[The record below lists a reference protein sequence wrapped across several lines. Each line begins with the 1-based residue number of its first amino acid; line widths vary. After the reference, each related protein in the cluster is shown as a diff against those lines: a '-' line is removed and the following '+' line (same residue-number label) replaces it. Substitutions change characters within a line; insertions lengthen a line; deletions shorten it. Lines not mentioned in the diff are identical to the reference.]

1 MQTSMWRVGLF
12 AILCSGTGMVG
23 GQASADDNAW
33 DWGANSHRQL
43 GDGTTFNRYAPVR
56 IAGVAAVVGAAGGQY
71 HSMLLKS
78 DGTVWAWG
86 ENTWGTVG
94 DGTTTTRSAPVQ
106 VSGIS
111 GSTAVAAGALHN
123 LALLADGTIRAWGAN
138 GNGSVGDGTTTNR
151 WTSVPVSGLTS
162 VIAISGGGYHSLAL
176 RSDGTVW
183 AWGANW
189 SGQVGDGATTARLV
203 PVQVPGITGIMA
215 IAGGGVH
222 SLALKSDGT
231 VWAWGENG
239 SGQIG
244 DGTTTTSLSPVQV
257 SGLTDVTSIAGGAA
271 HSLAGKSDGTAWAW
285 GANYGGQL
293 GDGST
298 TDSLTPV
305 QVSSLTGCVSVAAGG
320 PYSLA
325 LRSDGTAWSWGLNE
339 QGELGD
345 NTGANSSIPVKV
357 FGLAGVVAIRAGSN
371 HGIALLPPRTSTSIY
386 APDRSGIITTT
397 ATLKGY
403 LKRLSDNAWLVGRAL
418 DFLVD
423 GVAIGTAA
431 TDANGQAAHDWV
443 IGPGSAVR
451 TITVEFAGDAG
462 YLASSTTAT
471 LTAQTVATKVY
482 VVDRTAQVKGYTV
495 LKAYLFLTNNTLAP
509 SGKLMT
515 IRLDGTALGSGNTNA
530 TGCLPIGYTVPEG
543 AGAGT
548 RVIRGEWAGDGGFM
562 ASANTGKL
570 TVTAGDLYV
579 WPYVRSGKR
588 GTSHPLQAYVRSL
601 PDYLI
606 QPGKSITFSVNGTPI
621 CAAATAANGWATAAW
636 AIPAGEPAGAH
647 AASAE
652 FAGDAWYLPVTANTA
667 FNVVP

>member
-1 MQTSMWRVGLF
+1 LQTIMCRLGLF
-12 AILCSGTGMVG
+12 AILCLGVATVG
-23 GQASADDNAW
+23 RQASADDNAW

-43 GDGTTFNRYAPVR
+43 GDGTTYNRHAPVR
-56 IAGVAAVVGAAGGQY
+56 ITGMSSIIGAAGGQY
-71 HSMLLKS
+71 HSVVLKS
-78 DGTVWAWG
+78 DGTAWAWG

-94 DGTTTTRSAPVQ
+94 DGTTTTRSTPVQ

-111 GSTAVAAGALHN
+111 GAAAIAAGALHN
-123 LALLADGTIRAWGAN
+123 LALLADGTVRAWGAN
-138 GNGSVGDGTTTNR
+138 GNGSVGDGTTTDR
-151 WTSVPVSGLTS
+151 WTSVPVSSLTN
-162 VIAISGGGYHSLAL
+162 VIAVSGGGYHSLAL

-189 SGQVGDGATTARLV
+189 SGQLGDGTTTVRSV
-203 PVQVPGITGIMA
+203 PVQVPGLAGITA
-215 IAGGGVH
+215 ISGGGVH

-239 SGQIG
+239 SGQLG
-244 DGTTTTSLSPVQV
+244 DSTTTTSLSPVQV
-257 SGLTDVTSIAGGAA
+257 YGLTGVTGIAGGGA
-271 HSLAGKSDGTAWAW
+271 HSLARVSDGTVWAW

-293 GDGST
+293 GDGTT

-305 QVSSLTGCVSVAAGG
+305 QVSNLTGCTALAAGA
-320 PYSLA
+320 YSLA
-325 LRSDGTAWSWGLNE
+325 LKSDGTAWAWGLNE

-345 NTGANSSIPVKV
+345 NTGANSSIPVQV
-357 FGLAGVVAIRAGSN
+357 FGLTGVVAIGAGSN
-371 HGIALLPPRTSTSIY
+371 HGIALLPPRIDTSIY

-403 LKRLSDNAWLVGRAL
+403 LKRLSDNAWLAGRSL
-418 DFLVD
+418 DFLID
-423 GVAIGTAA
+423 GVPVGSTT
-431 TDANGQAAHDWV
+431 TDANGQAVQDW
-443 IGPGSAVR
+443 IISPGSAAR
-451 TITVEFAGDAG
+451 TISVQFAGDAG
-462 YLASSTTAT
+462 YTASSTTAT

-482 VVDRTAQVKGYTV
+482 VVDRTAQIKGYTV

-509 SGKLMT
+509 AGKLMA
-515 IRLDGTALGSGNTNA
+515 IKLDGTVLGSGNTNA
-530 TGCLPIGYTVPEG
+530 TGCFPIGYTVSEGVG
-543 AGAGT
+543 AGV
-548 RVIRGEWAGDGGFM
+548 RVIRGEWVGDGGFL

-570 TVTAGDLYV
+570 TVTKGDLYV

-621 CAAATAANGWATAAW
+621 GTAATAATGWATAAW
-636 AIPAGEPAGAH
+636 AIPAGEPTGAH
-647 AASAE
+647 TATAE
-652 FAGDAWYLPVTANTA
+652 FAGDAWYLPVTVNTA